1 LFLHFP
7 LLTENPARDP
17 LKAIPCLQR
26 ACENNHAPSCFNLA
40 VLYNKGDTGVPKNP
54 ELFEKYKEKTTQ
66 LVELVGGLGG
76 ARTN

>member
-1 LFLHFP
+1 
-7 LLTENPARDP
+7 
-17 LKAIPCLQR
+17 
-26 ACENNHAPSCFNLA
+26 
-40 VLYNKGDTGVPKNP
+40 VLYNKGDVGVPKNP